1 MAKDDVGFSQYQIK
15 KNLYRQTE
23 FVGDI
28 MREIDKRN
36 KIIMYLVSENKRLGG
51 NFSSA
56 KTEEDVIQAYENLI
70 QT

>member
-1 MAKDDVGFSQYQIK
+1 
-15 KNLYRQTE
+15 
-23 FVGDI
+23 